1 MIDRDDPTDPP
12 DVLLVDSSSDRIE
25 RTKRAFRAERDD
37 ISLHVVH
44 DDAACLDFLRQRG
57 EYEDA
62 PEPGLVV
69 LRTEPSTLLNGD
81 SVLETIADDAA
92 LARIPLVVCL
102 PTTAPTTA
110 VRRAYDRRAN
120 AVVEHPADEEKEEFV
135 RTMRLLVRFWIA
147 AVRLPPQPGPT
158 E

>member
-12 DVLLVDSSSDRIE
+12 DVLLVDSAADRIE
-25 RTKRAFRAERDD
+25 RTERAFRAERDD

-44 DDAACLDFLRQRG
+44 DEAACLDFLRQRG

-62 PEPGLVV
+62 PDPGLVV
-69 LRTEPSTLLNGD
+69 FRTEPATLLDGD
-81 SVLETIADDAA
+81 SILETIADDAA

-102 PTTAPTTA
+102 PTTAPPAA
-110 VRRAYDRRAN
+110 VRHAYDRRAN
-120 AVVEHPADEEKEEFV
+120 AVVEHPADEDEEEFV

-147 AVRLPPQPGPT
+147 AARLPPNRG
-158 E
+158 